1 MPTQVKPIPE
11 GYHSATPYLTVR
23 DATKAIDFYKRAFE
37 ATEINRM
44 EGPDGKVAHAELK
57 IGDSVIMLGDE
68 MPGSETR
75 SPQSLGGTTTGVFL
89 YVKDV
94 DAAFHKATT
103 AGAKATAQP
112 ADMFWGDR
120 YGKLM
125 DPFGHAWSLATHKED
140 VAPAEMKKRTEAY
153 IAKMAEAQR
162 TRTA

>member
-1 MPTQVKPIPE
+1 MPTQVKPIPD
-11 GYHSATPYLTVR
+11 GYHAATPYLTVR
-23 DATKAIDFYKRAFE
+23 DAAKAIDFYKRAFD
-37 ATEINRM
+37 ATEMYRM
-44 EGPDGKVAHAELK
+44 EGPEGKVAHAELK

-75 SPQSLGGTTTGVFL
+75 SPQSLGGTTAGVFL

-140 VAPAEMKKRTEAY
+140 VAPAEMKKRTEVHM
-153 IAKMAEAQR
+153 AKMAEAQR

>member
-1 MPTQVKPIPE
+1 MPTQVKPIPD
-11 GYHSATPYLTVR
+11 GYHTATPYLTVR
-23 DATKAIDFYKRAFE
+23 DAAKAIDFYKRAFE
-37 ATEINRM
+37 ATEMNRM
-44 EGPDGKVAHAELK
+44 EGPDGKVVHAELK

-75 SPQSLGGTTTGVFL
+75 APQSFGGTTAGIFL

-94 DAAFHKATT
+94 DAAFHKAIT

-120 YGKLM
+120 YGKVM
-125 DPFGHAWSLATHKED
+125 DPFGHAWSMATHKED
-140 VAPAEMKKRTEAY
+140 VAPAEMKKRAEAHM
-153 IAKMAEAQR
+153 AKMAEAQR